1 MSRPTTRDMARSVEL
16 TSRLHLPLSHPRYIV
31 PLLLQLRCD
40 SQMRYS
46 EYISQL
52 CNHRPSHP
60 ERINRDQQNSYG
72 NSRLFFYFVQ
82 IESCENGY
90 RWKRLRCCTYTAERR
105 GTSFS
110 IYSACMRRTYARI
123 DGNQRTNEMD
133 GSYIIFVVMTF
144 PYIFGIKLRGKPGW
158 SISVAIL
165 PRERD
170 RVVLHSPIRQ
180 KCMVEAKLTRMTSI
194 DLSRILAS
202 SGPGYI

>member
-1 MSRPTTRDMARSVEL
+1 
-16 TSRLHLPLSHPRYIV
+16 
-31 PLLLQLRCD
+31 
-40 SQMRYS
+40 
-46 EYISQL
+46 
-52 CNHRPSHP
+52 
-60 ERINRDQQNSYG
+60 
-72 NSRLFFYFVQ
+72 
-82 IESCENGY
+82 
-90 RWKRLRCCTYTAERR
+90 
-105 GTSFS
+105 
-110 IYSACMRRTYARI
+110 MRRTYARI

-194 DLSRILAS
+194 DLSRILDS